1 VSGAPPAR
9 ALGWN
14 LERIGELDPGVPLGE
29 GMALQWCADGRR
41 VLWVPMGAAP
51 ARALAI
57 DVTDPAQPAAVGTL
71 ALPSRA
77 TCTCASVAGD
87 VLALAVAGAAPGATD
102 VGVFVCDVRDPS
114 APRVI
119 GRFGVDAPHGRGA
132 MHVWFSDAATL
143 HVAASAP
150 DCVPRDARDDTV
162 YQRLDLADPARPQR
176 AGQWWLPGTMTSDDA
191 APPRRVDSRFDT
203 GVRLHAARA
212 WPDRP
217 DRVWLAYG
225 DGGLVVLDGADPER
239 PRPVLR
245 RAHSPPYHGATHA
258 AVALGRRGYALV
270 ADAAVADAGADAP
283 KLVWVVDARADS
295 PERAAAAGPSA
306 PPRNALAVGSLAP
319 PPAAAFAPRG
329 GRFGAHA
336 VHANPPGRG
345 VLATDT
351 LAITTCGNAGVRVHD
366 VTDPYATAEVAYHVP
381 AGTGGQPTQ
390 LHDVLA
396 DDRGIVFAVERLAGG
411 LAVLALDL

>member
-1 VSGAPPAR
+1 MSGAPLAR

-14 LERIGELDPGVPLGE
+14 LERIGGLDPGPPLGE
-29 GMALQWCADGRR
+29 GIALQCRADGRR
-41 VLWVPMGAAP
+41 VLWVPIGAAP

-57 DVTDPAQPAAVGTL
+57 DVTDPARPVAVGTL
-71 ALPSRA
+71 ALPSGA
-77 TCTCASVAGD
+77 ICTCASVAGD
-87 VLALAVAGAAPGATD
+87 VLALAVAGAAPGTPD
-102 VGVFVCDVRDPS
+102 VGVVLCDVRDPA
-114 APRVI
+114 APRI
-119 GRFGVDAPHGRGA
+119 LGRFAVDAPHGRGA
-132 MHVWFSDAATL
+132 THVWFSDPATL

-162 YQRLDLADPARPQR
+162 YQRLDLADPTRPQR
-176 AGQWWLPGTMTSDDA
+176 PGIWWLPGTMAADDA
-191 APPRRVDSRFDT
+191 PAPRRVDPRFDT
-203 GVRLHAARA
+203 GIRVHAARA
-212 WPDRP
+212 WPARP

-225 DGGLVVLDGADPER
+225 DGGVVVLDTADSGR

-245 RAHSPPYHGATHA
+245 WSHSPPYHGATHA

-270 ADAAVADAGADAP
+270 ADAAVADAGIDGP
-283 KLVWVVDARADS
+283 KLVWVLDARADA
-295 PERAAAAGPSA
+295 PDRATTADPAA
-306 PPRNALAVGSLAP
+306 PPRKALAVGSLAP
-319 PPAAAFAPRG
+319 PPAAAFAARG

-336 VHANPPGRG
+336 LHADPPGRG
-345 VLATDT
+345 ILATDT
-351 LAITTCGNAGVRVHD
+351 LAISTCGNAGVRVHD

-381 AGTGGQPTQ
+381 AGAGGQPTQ